1 MLELLL
7 LFAEG
12 EAKPGQGQAPFTF
25 EPLLFMLAIFAL
37 FYFIVIRPQQRRQ
50 DRERQTLISSLKKN
64 DRVLTTAGI
73 YGTIV
78 SVSDKEDEVTVKVDD
93 NARLKMLKSSILRN
107 LTADEAQK
115 ASADDANKT
124 KS

>member
-7 LFAEG
+7 LVAEG
-12 EAKPGQGQAPFTF
+12 EAKPAQGPLTF

-50 DRERQTLISSLKKN
+50 DRDRQSLITSLKKN
-64 DRVLTTAGI
+64 DRVITTAGI
-73 YGTIV
+73 YGTVV

-115 ASADDANKT
+115 AEADKAKET
-124 KS
+124 K

>member
-12 EAKPGQGQAPFTF
+12 EAKPGQGPLTF

-50 DRERQTLISSLKKN
+50 DRDRQSLISTLKKN
-64 DRVLTTAGI
+64 DRVITSAGI
-73 YGTIV
+73 YGTVV

-115 ASADDANKT
+115 AEADKAKET
-124 KS
+124 K

>member
-7 LFAEG
+7 FAAE
-12 EAKPGQGQAPFTF
+12 EPAKQGQQGPMTF

-37 FYFIVIRPQQRRQ
+37 FYFIVIRPSQRRQ
-50 DRERQTLISSLKKN
+50 ERDRLSLITGLKKN
-64 DRVLTTAGI
+64 DRVLTSAGI
-73 YGTIV
+73 YGTVI

-115 ASADDANKT
+115 AEAEKPKET
-124 KS
+124 K